1 MSTVHMLPDEA
12 LAQQTFRALLAA
24 LSFPGR
30 PQRLPAA
37 GNAAFAQIGNALL
50 DLETSWY
57 CPDARLATTLAFSGA
72 RQAPPALARYQFYPA
87 LYEADLAGIA
97 QAPMGS
103 YNYPDESATLVLGCV
118 IGDGRLLEL
127 RGPGIKGRLD
137 IRVAGLP
144 DGLWELRAR
153 SRRYPLG
160 WDLVLVDADA
170 VIGLPR
176 STIVEV
182 C

>member
-1 MSTVHMLPDEA
+1 MSNVHMLPAEA
-12 LAQQTFRALLAA
+12 LSQQTFRALLAA

-37 GNAAFAQIGNALL
+37 GNAAFAQIGTALL
-50 DLETSWY
+50 DLETTWY
-57 CPDARLATTLAFSGA
+57 CPDVGLAAMLAFSGA
-72 RQAPPALARYQFYPA
+72 RQVPQSLARYQFYPA
-87 LYEADLAGIA
+87 LHEADLAGIA
-97 QAPMGS
+97 QAPAGS
-103 YNYPDESATLVLGCV
+103 YSYPDESATLVLGCE
-118 IGDGRLLEL
+118 IGAGRLFEL

-137 IRVAGLP
+137 ILVGGVP
-144 DGLWELRAR
+144 DGLWDLRAR

-160 WDLVLVDADA
+160 WDLFLVDADT
-170 VIGLPR
+170 VIGVPR